1 MDQHENSEDR
11 RAALM
16 AALRGATPSGRLQ
29 AALLAGTEPDPGLLA
44 TLIER
49 CGVEPDFFVRETL
62 TWALIQLPRT
72 LVVPALRRQ
81 LDAPLPQAR
90 SQALHTLS
98 KLVVPQAWAWV
109 FPSLVNDP
117 DDEVA
122 RTAWRVAV
130 GVVPRGEE
138 AHLTGTLLRHLGRGD
153 ADVKKSLSRAL
164 IDLALL
170 DESLEPALIRARD
183 TLLAEQRAHAG
194 ATLTLLADPGASF
207 DGAYADARRKA
218 GLAPLPGGASPTSR

>member
-49 CGVEPDFFVRETL
+49 CGVEPDFFR
-62 TWALIQLPRT
+62 PRDPDLGAHST
-72 LVVPALRRQ
+72 
-81 LDAPLPQAR
+81 APHPGRPRPPQAVGR
-90 SQALHTLS
+90 PAPAGSQPGAAH
-98 KLVVPQAWAWV
+98 LVQARRPASMGVGVPL
-109 FPSLVNDP
+109 LVNDP

-164 IDLALL
+164 IELALL